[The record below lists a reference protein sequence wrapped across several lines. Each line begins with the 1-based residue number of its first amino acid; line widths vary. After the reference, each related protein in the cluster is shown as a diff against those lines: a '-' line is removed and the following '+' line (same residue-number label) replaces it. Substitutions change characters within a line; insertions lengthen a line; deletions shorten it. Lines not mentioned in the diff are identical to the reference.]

1 MRPLLAFCVFLL
13 PTFAHAEGRFL
24 DLLRAAPLQK
34 VSVNQGRTVLSDV
47 KLDRIGED
55 FFCIRHHLQ
64 DTAAEGTRCYPSTAI
79 RWVSI
84 GSDRTTIEIAQ

>member
-1 MRPLLAFCVFLL
+1 
-13 PTFAHAEGRFL
+13 
-24 DLLRAAPLQK
+24 
-34 VSVNQGRTVLSDV
+34 V

-55 FFCIRHHLQ
+55 FFCIRHRLQ